1 MGRLRSNLIII
12 WRHQKWIYGRQR
24 TIASSS
30 ERLVMVHIF
39 IYNSVCQEQT
49 STLNFIIKEGLFYL
63 SAKQCGA
70 SGVQC
75 QWWAMPG
82 LTGCLL
88 CQCLHT
94 EHVFSSTSTTVCHP
108 SCSQQILIFWKWSL
122 VLWCEQ
128 MFLMDNFSLDQ
139 KHSGLR
145 TLLIWR
151 GLLQAPTSNSLQAD
165 VDLLDI
171 IIIII
176 ILISDIDFILFSG

>member
-1 MGRLRSNLIII
+1 
-12 WRHQKWIYGRQR
+12 
-24 TIASSS
+24 
-30 ERLVMVHIF
+30 
-39 IYNSVCQEQT
+39 
-49 STLNFIIKEGLFYL
+49 
-63 SAKQCGA
+63 
-70 SGVQC
+70 
-75 QWWAMPG
+75 
-82 LTGCLL
+82 
-88 CQCLHT
+88 
-94 EHVFSSTSTTVCHP
+94 
-108 SCSQQILIFWKWSL
+108 
-122 VLWCEQ
+122 